1 MKRRSDVTDTVKA
14 EIQLMNLLEGKRP
27 SSGVISLKE
36 LGLNMWP
43 CNVYFF
49 GDSELCEMMLFF
61 QVSRIFIEVALF
73 LVLQELGNTRQFQV
87 NLVLENCRV
96 CADGKLRDDRCKI
109 TFAVAS
115 WRPIHSRQVVCIRVY
130 CRIRVH

>member
-1 MKRRSDVTDTVKA
+1 
-14 EIQLMNLLEGKRP
+14 
-27 SSGVISLKE
+27 
-36 LGLNMWP
+36 
-43 CNVYFF
+43 
-49 GDSELCEMMLFF
+49 MMLFF
-61 QVSRIFIEVALF
+61 QLSRIFIEVALF

-130 CRIRVH
+130 CRIRVLESQKRLFGKIDLGKLTSSKTRWVTLMLVVDSCRMLRILCENAVNPFVLLFFPI